1 MYEYTLIL
9 IPSNGLK
16 HTHKANQSKVVDKKI
31 NLNTTV
37 KKHEDFN
44 KIGQKSDKRKFIFKD
59 YFKLTQEQNMNFN
72 CLLRQIILSMY
83 SLQMSM

>member
-31 NLNTTV
+31 ILNTTE
-37 KKHEDFN
+37 KN
-44 KIGQKSDKRKFIFKD
+44 MRISLKIEQKSDKRKFTFK
-59 YFKLTQEQNMNFN
+59 E
-72 CLLRQIILSMY
+72 
-83 SLQMSM
+83 